1 LERGDDYSV
10 EYRVMAPDRFIRWIA
25 ARGAVEFGTN
35 GKPLRMRGVAIDITE
50 RKHSEE
56 ALKNERAFLRQVI
69 DIDPN
74 FIFAKDREGRFTLA
88 NQALADAYGTTVENL
103 IGKTDADF
111 NSDIEELEHFRRLD
125 QEVIDTKQERLIPE
139 ERITDAKGNVHWLQ
153 TVKRPSPCM
162 KKLSCPPSSRR
173 LRGRCGSKPTL
184 PSLKESAAAWIP
196 SRPVSAK

>member
-1 LERGDDYSV
+1 MERGDDYSV

-74 FIFAKDREGRFTLA
+74 FIFARIVRGASPWPIKRSPTPMARRW
-88 NQALADAYGTTVENL
+88 
-103 IGKTDADF
+103 KT
-111 NSDIEELEHFRRLD
+111 
-125 QEVIDTKQERLIPE
+125 
-139 ERITDAKGNVHWLQ
+139 
-153 TVKRPSPCM
+153 
-162 KKLSCPPSSRR
+162 
-173 LRGRCGSKPTL
+173 
-184 PSLKESAAAWIP
+184 
-196 SRPVSAK
+196 